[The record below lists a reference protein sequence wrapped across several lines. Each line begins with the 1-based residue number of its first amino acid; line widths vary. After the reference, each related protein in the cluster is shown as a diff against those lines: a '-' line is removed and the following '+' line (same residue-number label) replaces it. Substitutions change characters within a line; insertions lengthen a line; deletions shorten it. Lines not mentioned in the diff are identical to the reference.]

1 MADDAAP
8 PTPEQRAD
16 REREAREGRG
26 RLSSIDLLP
35 DEAEEDVVWALEELR
50 TRRHHQNAILAE
62 FNLRLA
68 DKGIAPISKSAWN
81 RYAVR
86 KAIQFRRLDE
96 MRRMSSEIV
105 AQLGPESADDVTV
118 TIGEMLK
125 MAMFTLLEGDN
136 IGPKS
141 VMELSRAL
149 QATVNAQR
157 GSEEYRR
164 KLEIRVSA
172 EMARA
177 ADKLETVGRENGLS
191 ADRIAQLRRDFLG
204 VRA

>member
-1 MADDAAP
+1 MTDAADP
-8 PTPEQRAD
+8 DD
-16 REREAREGRG
+16 RQERDRREGRG

-35 DEAEEDVVWALEELR
+35 DEAEEDVVWALEQLR
-50 TRRHHQNAILAE
+50 ERKHHQNAILTE
-62 FNLRLA
+62 FNLRLT
-68 DKGIAPISKSAWN
+68 DKGIEPISKSAWN

-96 MRRMSSEIV
+96 VRRMSSEIV

-118 TIGEMLK
+118 TIAEMLK
-125 MAMFTLLEGDN
+125 MAMFSQLEDGKAD
-136 IGPKS
+136 PKS
-141 VMELSRAL
+141 IMELSRAL
-149 QATVNAQR
+149 QSTVTAQR

-164 KLEIRVSA
+164 KLEQRVST

-177 ADKLETVGRENGLS
+177 ADKLESVGRESGLS

-204 VRA
+204 VRS

>member
-1 MADDAAP
+1 MAGDPAPGDNDA
-8 PTPEQRAD
+8 
-16 REREAREGRG
+16 RERAAREGRG

-35 DEAEEDVVWALEELR
+35 EEAEEDVVWALEELR
-50 TRRHHQNAILAE
+50 ARRHHQSTILAE

-68 DKGIAPISKSAWN
+68 DKDISPISKSAWN
-81 RYAVR
+81 RFAVR

-118 TIGEMLK
+118 MIAEMLK
-125 MAMFTLLEGDN
+125 LSMLNLLEGDQ
-136 IGPKS
+136 IAPKA
-141 VMELSRAL
+141 VMELSKAL
-149 QATVNAQR
+149 QSTVSAQR

-164 KLEIRVSA
+164 KLEARVSA
-172 EMARA
+172 EMSRA

-204 VRA
+204 VRQ